1 MLPVFK
7 SHWWKTGGGRCGIDL
22 QISLV
27 DGVYWVILGYT
38 GLYWLILGSYW
49 DHIALYW
56 FILVYTGPIL
66 GLYWFILVYT
76 GI

>member
-1 MLPVFK
+1 METRGTRKGCNRWGLNGP
-7 SHWWKTGGGRCGIDL
+7 SGH
-22 QISLV
+22 
-27 DGVYWVILGYT
+27 WVILGYT